1 MREAGELKVVD
12 RLAGACLAFLA
23 GAVAV
28 YVAVRLIESV
38 TAGLVI
44 IAAVTGGLLI
54 AVWIVTAVRRRRW
67 PGRW

>member
-1 MREAGELKVVD
+1 VLD

-38 TAGLVI
+38 AAALVV
-44 IAAVTGGLLI
+44 IAAAVGGLLI
-54 AVWIVTAVRRRRW
+54 VSWIAASVRRRRW
-67 PGRW
+67 PSRW

>member
-1 MREAGELKVVD
+1 VLD

-38 TAGLVI
+38 AAALVV

-54 AVWIVTAVRRRRW
+54 AIWITVMIRRRRW

>member
-1 MREAGELKVVD
+1 MLD

-38 TAGLVI
+38 TAALVV
-44 IAAVTGGLLI
+44 IAAVAGGLLI
-54 AVWIVTAVRRRRW
+54 AAWIATAVRRRRW

>member
-1 MREAGELKVVD
+1 VLD

-23 GAVAV
+23 AAVAV

-38 TAGLVI
+38 AAALVV
-44 IAAVTGGLLI
+44 IAAVAGGLLI
-54 AVWIVTAVRRRRW
+54 ASWIAVVIRRRRW

>member
-1 MREAGELKVVD
+1 VLD

-38 TAGLVI
+38 TAALVV
-44 IAAVTGGLLI
+44 IAAVAGGLLI
-54 AVWIVTAVRRRRW
+54 ALWIAAAIRRRRW

>member
-1 MREAGELKVVD
+1 MLD

-38 TAGLVI
+38 AAALVI

-54 AVWIVTAVRRRRW
+54 AFWITAAIRRRRW

>member
-1 MREAGELKVVD
+1 VLD

-23 GAVAV
+23 AAVAV

-38 TAGLVI
+38 TAALVV

-54 AVWIVTAVRRRRW
+54 ACWIAAAIRRRRW

>member
-1 MREAGELKVVD
+1 VLD

-38 TAGLVI
+38 AAALVV

-54 AVWIVTAVRRRRW
+54 AFWIAAAIRRRRW